1 MIKETLRILSNVG
14 ELIDRERTNNILG
27 GEY

>member
-1 MIKETLRILSNVG
+1 MIKETVRILSNVG
-14 ELIDRERTNNILG
+14 ELIDRERTSNVLG